1 MNLLFTH
8 LEGLM
13 SAWAAHRL
21 KRYRLPQ
28 CVFEKFDTLPD
39 TPTRL
44 PKIKMNL
51 NIKLP
56 KNLNIIS
63 KVRFILNILIKYFI
77 TRSLN
82 LIINDILIIL

>member
-1 MNLLFTH
+1 
-8 LEGLM
+8 M

-21 KRYRLPQ
+21 KRYQLPHY
-28 CVFEKFDTLPD
+28 VFEKFDNLPD
-39 TPTRL
+39 TSIKL

-63 KVRFILNILIKYFI
+63 KVRFIFNFVIKYF
-77 TRSLN
+77 LN
-82 LIINDILIIL
+82 FRLIII